1 MGIYVLTHA
10 KGDLKLVGPF
20 KASTAVAS
28 IQQAQ
33 IWCSKW
39 AAENTSEGEIP
50 QWWIV
55 EQSVPENAT
64 KIEIPLAPP
73 T

>member
-1 MGIYVLTHA
+1 MIFVLTHA
-10 KGDLKLVGPF
+10 KGELKMVGPF
-20 KASTAVAS
+20 KASTVVAS

-39 AAENTSEGEIP
+39 AAENTNDGEIP

-55 EQSVPENAT
+55 EQNVEANAT
-64 KIEIPLAPP
+64 TVSIPVVAQ
-73 T
+73 